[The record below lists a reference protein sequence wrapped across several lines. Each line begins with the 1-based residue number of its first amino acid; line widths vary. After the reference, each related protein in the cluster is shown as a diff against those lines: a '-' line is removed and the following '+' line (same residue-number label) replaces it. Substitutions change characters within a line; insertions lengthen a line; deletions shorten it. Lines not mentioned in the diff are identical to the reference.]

1 MYDEI
6 NKSIADFAQGGWNNI
21 TQGCLELS
29 LAILQ
34 FP

>member
-6 NKSIADFAQGGWNNI
+6 NKAIGDFATGGWDNI

-29 LAILQ
+29 LAIL
-34 FP
+34 